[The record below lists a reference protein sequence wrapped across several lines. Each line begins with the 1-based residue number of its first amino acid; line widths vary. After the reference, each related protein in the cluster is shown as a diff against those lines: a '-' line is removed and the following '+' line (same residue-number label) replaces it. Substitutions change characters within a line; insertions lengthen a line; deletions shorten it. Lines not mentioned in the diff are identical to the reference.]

1 MKPYDAVCPHL
12 KRGEETTVFWQKVA
26 KVLVPDDAAALMEQT
41 GGKLVIIPNDKP
53 GVSYIVSFKK
63 FEERESKPDS
73 KY

>member
-1 MKPYDAVCPHL
+1 MKPYDAVCPHP

>member
-1 MKPYDAVCPHL
+1 MKPYDAVCPHP

-63 FEERESKPDS
+63 FEEREPRADS